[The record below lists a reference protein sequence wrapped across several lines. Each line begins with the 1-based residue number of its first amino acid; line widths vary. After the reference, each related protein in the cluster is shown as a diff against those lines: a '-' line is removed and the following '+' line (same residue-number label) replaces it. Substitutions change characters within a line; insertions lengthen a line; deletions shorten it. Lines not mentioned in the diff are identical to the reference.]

1 MATFQI
7 FEDLEKENRITAPL
21 KINGNL
27 INNKDKRPTF
37 GLLNNVANNGRDAG
51 KPVSRHNLI
60 FFQIQFLCFYFLNVC
75 LLIYESNVIRN
86 FF

>member
-21 KINGNL
+21 KVNGNL
-27 INNKDKRPTF
+27 INNKDKRSTF

-51 KPVSRHNLI
+51 KLVSRHNLN
-60 FFQIQFLCFYFLNVC
+60 FFNYFFLFVFFLN
-75 LLIYESNVIRN
+75 I
-86 FF
+86 